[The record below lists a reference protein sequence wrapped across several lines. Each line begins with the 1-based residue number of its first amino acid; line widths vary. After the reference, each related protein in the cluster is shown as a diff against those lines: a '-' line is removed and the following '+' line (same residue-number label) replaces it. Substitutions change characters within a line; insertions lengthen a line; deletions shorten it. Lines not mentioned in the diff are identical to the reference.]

1 MTNTR
6 VTHDDN
12 YVDQEDSD
20 DSHSVFFHDLAHKS
34 GVKPSQMQILKC
46 LQRTE

>member
-12 YVDQEDSD
+12 YVDQEDPD
-20 DSHSVFFHDLAHKS
+20 DKV
-34 GVKPSQMQILKC
+34 ILLLHIKV
-46 LQRTE
+46 

>member
-12 YVDQEDSD
+12 YVDQDDSD
-20 DSHSVFFHDLAHKS
+20 DKVIQFSS
-34 GVKPSQMQILKC
+34 MI
-46 LQRTE
+46 

>member
-12 YVDQEDSD
+12 YVDQEDLD
-20 DSHSVFFHDLAHKS
+20 DKVIQFSST
-34 GVKPSQMQILKC
+34 I
-46 LQRTE
+46 

>member
-12 YVDQEDSD
+12 YVGQEDPD
-20 DSHSVFFHDLAHKS
+20 DKVIQFSST
-34 GVKPSQMQILKC
+34 M
-46 LQRTE
+46 